1 MYLSLASQSILLLSF
16 CLFGWSLDLYFFH
29 ASKVKVFSILEIN
42 SKNRIKNSSY
52 RAQTLAVSV
61 LLIIYSF
68 FFTYLQN
75 NASSVKEKRMF
86 QLYMFAFLV
95 FFILVPSRRLFGNL
109 RSSFL
114 RSVPKSLLT
123 LGRVFNIFAVCKT
136 EFSDVVFSDILTSCS
151 KVFADLANVFY
162 IIYHSLKK
170 STSPG
175 IEAELKRILGLEND
189 SKSINHIQFQSP
201 LVNPAVTCVPYLI
214 RLKQCI
220 NDLICSTPNSI
231 DRRRHLANAIK
242 YFSSLP
248 VIFLSAFQKDYYQSN
263 NYNQDWFLHFL
274 FYTWLFFAI
283 FNSCYSFYWDITFDW
298 GLEQSSDQNPRSDI
312 KDKNDLPVFDTLPS
326 TNNAVVYDGPFLL
339 RKNLAYKYSFIY
351 YLVIVIDFVLRA
363 TWTIKLSSHITLD
376 NIPNAGFILG
386 ALEVLRRCI
395 WILFRVEKE
404 AC

>member
-16 CLFGWSLDLYFFH
+16 CLFGWALDLYFFH
-29 ASKVKVFSILEIN
+29 ASKVKVFNILEIN

-52 RAQTLAVSV
+52 RAQTLTVSI

-68 FFTYLQN
+68 FFNYLQN
-75 NASSVKEKRMF
+75 NASSVKEKRKF
-86 QLYMFAFLV
+86 QLYMFALLV
-95 FFILVPSRRLFGNL
+95 FFILIPSRRFFGNL

-114 RSVPKSLLT
+114 RT
-123 LGRVFNIFAVCKT
+123 LGRVFNIFAICKT

-162 IIYHSLKK
+162 IIYHSLKT
-170 STSPG
+170 STTPG

-220 NDLICSTPNSI
+220 NDFICSTPSSI

-298 GLEQSSDQNPRSDI
+298 GLEQSSDQNSRSDI
-312 KDKNDLPVFDTLPS
+312 KDKTDLPVFDTLS
-326 TNNAVVYDGPFLL
+326 SSNNAVVYDGPFLL
-339 RKNLAYKYSFIY
+339 RKNLA
-351 YLVIVIDFVLRA
+351 A

-376 NIPNAGFILG
+376 SIPNAGFILG